1 MLTLTE
7 YVIIINVTES
17 VSFGGDEMVHENV
30 EKIRIA
36 KGITKTHI
44 ANKLNMSLQGY
55 RHITS
60 GEVRLDV
67 ERLKVIANVLGVN
80 PAVFFDNELTESVIK
95 EIESKTA

>member
-1 MLTLTE
+1 
-7 YVIIINVTES
+7 
-17 VSFGGDEMVHENV
+17 MVHENV

-80 PAVFFDNELTESVIK
+80 PAVFFDSELTKSVIE